1 MYRTLV
7 KHELVLNRVLI
18 RLIQTI
24 IRAGIGTGNT
34 GLNENTDITIQFDD
48 SIIEDKVTERQNDR
62 QDVAMGA
69 MGVAEYR
76 SKWYGETLEEAEKNL
91 PAQESEVMLE

>member
-1 MYRTLV
+1 M
-7 KHELVLNRVLI
+7 LNRVLI
-18 RLIQTI
+18 QLIQTI
-24 IRAGIGTGNT
+24 IRAGIDIGTA

-48 SIIEDKVTERQNDR
+48 SIIEDKVTDRQNDR

-76 SKWYGETLEEAEKNL
+76 AKWYGETLEQAQQNL
-91 PAQESEVMLE
+91 PAQESDVILE

>member
-1 MYRTLV
+1 M
-7 KHELVLNRVLI
+7 KILI
-18 RLIQTI
+18 L
-24 IRAGIGTGNT
+24 
-34 GLNENTDITIQFDD
+34 TIQFDD

-76 SKWYGETLEEAEKNL
+76 SKWYGETLEEAVNRTAHEMTEEIGN
-91 PAQESEVMLE
+91 